1 MKKSL
6 QILFLFL
13 LAIAQGVTLQAQNLV
28 PNGSFEQ
35 YSSCPNGGSQIT
47 NSIGWLPF
55 SGTPDYFDSCSAP
68 GGFSV
73 PSNFAAYRYAAD
85 GGAYCVLQSYIDGDS
100 VYSNYEREI
109 VGRQLSTP
117 MVTGQKY
124 YVSFKVNL
132 ILNSVVGANLA
143 TNKLGALFSTVPYSN
158 TDSSTIPPVNNFAHI
173 YTDSVINDTLNWTMI
188 SGSFI
193 SDSAYNYISIGN
205 FFKYQNISIITHLST
220 PWVPTAGY
228 FIDDIRVSTDSAFTV
243 TNIQLTNKS
252 NDLSIYPNPTTGII
266 KLKTSNDFYK
276 YALTV
281 FNVFGQV
288 VYTSELNESENIDL
302 RFLENGLYNIILKN
316 KTNQY
321 STKLIIQK

>member
-1 MKKSL
+1 MKKL
-6 QILFLFL
+6 LLYTILFFCSVC
-13 LAIAQGVTLQAQNLV
+13 GYAQNLV

-47 NSIGWLPF
+47 NSIGWLSF

-85 GGAYCVLQSYIDGDS
+85 GGAYCLLQSYIEGDS

-117 MVTGQKY
+117 MVIGQKY

-132 ILNSVVGANLA
+132 ILSSVAGANLA

-193 SDSAYNYISIGN
+193 ADSAYHYVSIGN
-205 FFKYQNISIITHLST
+205 FFKYQNTTITSHFSL
-220 PWVPTAGY
+220 PNPYIPTAGY
-228 FIDDIRVSTDSAFTV
+228 FIDDVRVSTDSVFTV
-243 TNIQLTNKS
+243 TNTELITKENSLSFYPNPSSGIVKIKTLNLQTNSIIFVYNLLGQEVYSSVVKS
-252 NDLSIYPNPTTGII
+252 ND
-266 KLKTSNDFYK
+266 
-276 YALTV
+276 
-281 FNVFGQV
+281 
-288 VYTSELNESENIDL
+288 NIDL
-302 RFLENGLYNIILKN
+302 SFLNNGLYNIVINNSSL
-316 KTNQY
+316 QY

>member
-1 MKKSL
+1 M
-6 QILFLFL
+6 L
-13 LAIAQGVTLQAQNLV
+13 LLYTVFVFSAVCGCAQNLV

-47 NSIGWLPF
+47 NSIGWFPF

-85 GGAYCVLQSYIDGDS
+85 GGAYCILQSYVDGDS

-109 VGRQLSTP
+109 VGGQLLTP
-117 MVTGQKY
+117 MVIGQKY
-124 YVSFKVNL
+124 YVSFKANL
-132 ILNSVVGANLA
+132 ILRSDLGANLA
-143 TNKLGALFSTVPYSN
+143 TNKLGALFSTVQYSN

-193 SDSAYNYISIGN
+193 ADSSYNYISIGN
-205 FFKYQNISIITHLST
+205 FFKYQNINIITRIST

-243 TNIQLTNKS
+243 TNIGVNNKS
-252 NDLSIYPNPTTGII
+252 NNFSIYPNPSTGIF
-266 KLKTSNDFYK
+266 KFKSSDDFYK
-276 YALTV
+276 YALIV
-281 FNVFGQV
+281 FNVLGQQ
-288 VYTSELNESENIDL
+288 VYTGELTESENIDL
-302 RFLENGLYNIILKN
+302 RFLENGLYNIVLKN

-321 STKLIIQK
+321 SIKLIIQK